1 MVETAFHL
9 LQTSRVLFLSVFLLS
24 LLIALVVHSWPPRP
38 LPRNIPN
45 TFSGS

>member
-24 LLIALVVHSWPPRP
+24 LLITAPASAQS
-38 LPRNIPN
+38 
-45 TFSGS
+45 FGAGA